1 VAALRAFRCTVVL
14 TADRGFA
21 DTHRMAHLAR
31 LGWHWR
37 IRIKGS
43 FWMYRHGKR
52 RCNVNRLPLSGGQA
66 RFWHAIYITKRWY
79 GPVHLPLG
87 RPQGSQ
93 EDWCVLSDEPTE
105 MKTCEE

>member
-66 RFWHAIYITKRWY
+66 RFWHAIYMTKKWY
-79 GPVHLPLG
+79 GPVHLALVQLSASSLLVYAANEEATNG
-87 RPQGSQ
+87 RPA
-93 EDWCVLSDEPTE
+93 
-105 MKTCEE
+105 